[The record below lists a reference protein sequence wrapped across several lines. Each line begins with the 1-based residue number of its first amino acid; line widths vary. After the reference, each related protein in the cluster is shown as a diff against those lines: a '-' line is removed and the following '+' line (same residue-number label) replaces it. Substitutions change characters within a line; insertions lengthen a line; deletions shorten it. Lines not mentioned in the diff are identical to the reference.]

1 MRKEVEKKT
10 VVKSIK
16 MTPEQELIAM
26 ENAKA
31 KGLSFSSYAVDR
43 MIHGEKGI
51 TPETLTIIQ
60 EIINCAERTVIASGN
75 MTEIENMKREGKL
88 LWESL
93 K

>member
-10 VVKSIK
+10 VIKSIK
-16 MTPEQELIAM
+16 MSPEQEKIAL
-26 ENAKA
+26 ENAKS

-43 MIHGEKGI
+43 ITHSENSI
-51 TPETLTIIQ
+51 TPETLSIIQ
-60 EIINCAERTVIASGN
+60 EIINCAERTVKSSGN
-75 MTEIENMKREGKL
+75 MREIQNMKMEEKL

>member
-10 VVKSIK
+10 VIKSIK
-16 MTPEQELIAM
+16 MSPEQEKIAL

-31 KGLSFSSYAVDR
+31 KGMSFSSYAVDR
-43 MIHGEKGI
+43 ITHSENSI
-51 TPETLTIIQ
+51 TPETLSIIQ
-60 EIINCAERTVIASGN
+60 EIINCAERTVKSSGN
-75 MTEIENMKREGKL
+75 MREIQNMKREEKL